1 MMNELDNLRRAFT
14 ASLLQTGR
22 QWRRITDQ
30 ALMGSNIS
38 EATAAPLIWIGR
50 LGGGVR
56 QITLAS
62 YVGIEGPSLVR
73 LLDQLEAAGLVM
85 RKRHPSDRRAK
96 TLWLTGKGE
105 QLAAGLEDA
114 LVDLRA
120 QILAD
125 VSKKDLEAALRVLD
139 AFDRASNSNTTESCK
154 SEAELTP

>member
-1 MMNELDNLRRAFT
+1 MNEIDNLRRAFT

-30 ALMGSNIS
+30 ALMASNIS

-73 LLDQLEAAGLVM
+73 LLDQLEAAKLVI
-85 RKRHPSDRRAK
+85 RKEDSSDRRAK
-96 TLWLTGKGE
+96 TLWLTEKGE
-105 QLAAGLEDA
+105 QFTAELEDI
-114 LVDLRA
+114 LVGLRT

-125 VSKKDLEAALRVLD
+125 VSKEDLEAALRVLD
-139 AFDRASNSNTTESCK
+139 AFDRASNSTRIEPPK
-154 SEAELTP
+154 SDPELTP